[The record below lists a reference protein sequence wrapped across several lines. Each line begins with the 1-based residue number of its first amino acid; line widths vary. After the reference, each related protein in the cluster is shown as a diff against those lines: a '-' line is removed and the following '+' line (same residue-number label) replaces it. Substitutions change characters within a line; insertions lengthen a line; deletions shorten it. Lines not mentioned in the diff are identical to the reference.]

1 VPYRVLDQCCGVS
14 GFINEV
20 WSGDLVKS
28 LVGLLLVLLALF
40 RPVASAADRSS
51 RWRVVWHVSQSL
63 LVAGNTAD
71 IATSWGKYETN
82 PLLRTGSRF
91 SYGSMAIKL
100 GMMTGGLTVQYFV
113 ARKFPNRIPYFAS
126 ANLALVG
133 VLGIVAAHNTGV
145 PAAPR

>member
-1 VPYRVLDQCCGVS
+1 VKRFVAL
-14 GFINEV
+14 
-20 WSGDLVKS
+20 LVVS
-28 LVGLLLVLLALF
+28 LVLF
-40 RPVASAADRSS
+40 HPAASAADRSS
-51 RWRVVWHVSQSL
+51 RWRAVWHVSQSL

-100 GMMTGGLTVQYFV
+100 GMMMGGLTVQHYV

-126 ANLALVG
+126 ANLALTG
-133 VLGIVAAHNTGV
+133 VLGIVAAHNAGV